1 MSKSTYFLVSG
12 AIFLVIAAVHG
23 LRMLFKWEVVV
34 GGWQAPLW
42 VSAVGFVFAAY
53 LTFEGFRLS
62 RSS

>member
-12 AIFLVIAAVHG
+12 LIFLVVAVVHG
-23 LRMLFKWEVVV
+23 LRMFFKWEVII

-42 VSAVGFVFAAY
+42 ASAAGFVVAAY
-53 LTFEGFRLS
+53 LAFEGFRLS